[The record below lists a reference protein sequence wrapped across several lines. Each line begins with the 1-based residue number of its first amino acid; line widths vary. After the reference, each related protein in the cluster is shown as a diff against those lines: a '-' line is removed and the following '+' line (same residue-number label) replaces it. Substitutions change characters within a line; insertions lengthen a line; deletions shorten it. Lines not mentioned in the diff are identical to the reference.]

1 MEESV
6 ETEKVPWKWKE
17 MVRKEKPQ
25 ARARESER
33 RRSRAEEEEEEGERP
48 VSGGGISYI
57 WLGCPLPRDSF
68 FLHLHK
74 KEALF
79 YFFLFFGYL
88 SQRPPLPHA
97 N

>member
-1 MEESV
+1 V

-48 VSGGGISYI
+48 VSGGSISDI
-57 WLGCPLPRDSF
+57 WTVPLWPVGMCRWRAS
-68 FLHLHK
+68 L
-74 KEALF
+74 
-79 YFFLFFGYL
+79 L
-88 SQRPPLPHA
+88 SAGGGVAERAGRRRAGNGQ
-97 N
+97 